1 MNLRNHEGSPG
12 AEARVSDQVKTAS
25 TRPNAEDLP
34 EQSNGA
40 VSPLVLI
47 RKMYLGCAKIPVF
60 GSVLRKVV
68 RKFLPP
74 NKRSW
79 TCIPSGPAKGLWLFV
94 DLRFEPHLM
103 DGRYETPAQEV
114 LTTWLRPGDC
124 FYDVG
129 AHIGFFS
136 LLAARLVGE
145 RGTVIAFEPD
155 PNNASILR
163 TTAIKNKMPQI
174 RVVEA
179 AAWSSSGP
187 LEFQRADPAS
197 SGVDGQV
204 GPIAN
209 LNRDRIRVS
218 GVALDDYVLQH
229 ESSPPN
235 FLKIDV
241 EAAEVGALQGAAEL
255 FKTFRPSLLCEVHN
269 VPNKARIEAWLQE
282 RLYSLEWLGPQDSLP
297 IQLLALPRPVSDKV
311 DSNARSLT

>member
-1 MNLRNHEGSPG
+1 LNLRNHEGLPG
-12 AEARVSDQVKTAS
+12 AEAPVSDQEKTAS
-25 TRPNAEDLP
+25 TRLNTEEPP
-34 EQSNGA
+34 QQSNGT

-47 RKMYLGCAKIPVF
+47 RKIYLGCSKIPIF

-68 RKFLPP
+68 RKLLPP
-74 NKRSW
+74 NRRSW
-79 TCIPSGPAKGLWLFV
+79 ICIPNGPAKGLWLFV
-94 DLRFEPHLM
+94 DLRFEPHFL

-114 LTTWLRPGDC
+114 LTTCLRAGDC

-129 AHIGFFS
+129 AHIGFFT

-155 PNNASILR
+155 PSNARILR
-163 TTAIKNKMPQI
+163 TTAIKNKLPQI

-179 AAWSSSGP
+179 AAWSSSGS

-209 LNRDRIRVS
+209 LNSDRIRVS
-218 GVALDDYVLQH
+218 GVALDDFVLRH
-229 ESSPPN
+229 ESPPPN

-241 EAAEVGALQGAAEL
+241 EAAEVGALEGAAEL

-269 VPNKARIEAWLQE
+269 VRSKAEVEVWLQE
-282 RLYSLEWLGPQDSLP
+282 RLYSLKWLGPHDSLP
-297 IQLLALPRPVSDKV
+297 IQLLALPRSASEKV
-311 DSNARSLT
+311 ESNARSLA